1 MKVKIKRI
9 WFYQDLIDDKKD
21 KKGNDILLFVGRKWY
36 DVIFQTDNDIIY
48 IIAENNEKIGIDT
61 NEHPSLF
68 CLQKE
73 YK

>member
-61 NEHPSLF
+61 NENPSLF